1 MIRVR
6 VTLILFIVLAV
17 VKSVVLWFMV
27 PLMMAVLWFLIVL
40 ATVGVHATS
49 SLRPLTGITINEPGA
64 VGVTRDNTGDV
75 GTGNSTSPSA
85 VVDTGIVLR
94 LYGACIGPGSEYL
107 FHMYM
112 NNSRMY
118 IDFSNSQYATS
129 SICCRFR
136 THCNG
141 AWSYFSIHRPVN
153 LFGTCSMYVLSFGVP
168 ADYVSL
174 GLCNRVCRR
183 CKALFWL
190 EERLRHGTIQ
200 SPEYHKCCM
209 GGGGKQSRSEKKSR
223 KAMLKLGMKAVLGVS
238 RVTIKRT
245 KNMMFYISKPDVFKS
260 PNSETYV
267 IFGEAKMEDLSSQ
280 LQAQAAQQFRMP
292 DMSSVMAK
300 PDASAA
306 SASQAVEE
314 EEEVDE
320 TGVEPRDIDL
330 VMTQA
335 GVSRPKAVKALKTH
349 NGDIVSAIMELT
361 T

>member
-1 MIRVR
+1 M
-6 VTLILFIVLAV
+6 
-17 VKSVVLWFMV
+17 
-27 PLMMAVLWFLIVL
+27 
-40 ATVGVHATS
+40 
-49 SLRPLTGITINEPGA
+49 PGA
-64 VGVTRDNTGDV
+64 VVEEITETQQKLDELHLDEQPIIEDVKEEDEHADEDVDSDDDEDDKDGDI
-75 GTGNSTSPSA
+75 T
-85 VVDTGIVLR
+85 
-94 LYGACIGPGSEYL
+94 
-107 FHMYM
+107 
-112 NNSRMY
+112 
-118 IDFSNSQYATS
+118 Q
-129 SICCRFR
+129 
-136 THCNG
+136 
-141 AWSYFSIHRPVN
+141 
-153 LFGTCSMYVLSFGVP
+153 
-168 ADYVSL
+168 
-174 GLCNRVCRR
+174 
-183 CKALFWL
+183 
-190 EERLRHGTIQ
+190 
-200 SPEYHKCCM
+200 
-209 GGGGKQSRSEKKSR
+209 GGGKQSRSEKKSR

-300 PDASAA
+300 ADASAA
-306 SASQAVEE
+306 SSAQAVEE